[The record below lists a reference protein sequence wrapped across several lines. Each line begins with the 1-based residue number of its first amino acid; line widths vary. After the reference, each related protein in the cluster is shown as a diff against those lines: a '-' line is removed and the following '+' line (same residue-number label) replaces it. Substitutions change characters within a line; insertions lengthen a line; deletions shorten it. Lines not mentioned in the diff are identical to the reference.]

1 MKLVEILYQDS
12 WYYVFNKPAGLLVVP
27 APDEQ
32 KTLTDLVN
40 QQYPPQAGEGLLYP
54 CHRLDRD
61 TSGVIIFARGKKN
74 QQLLMD
80 EFRKRSIKK
89 EYIAF
94 VQGKMRQPHGVINRP
109 ISSFEEKRFDRRAQP
124 KPAITEYH
132 VLKQKTGYS
141 IVQVFIKTG
150 RTNQIR
156 IHLGMV
162 GNPLVGE
169 RKYAFA
175 KDFELKFRRTALHA
189 AAVTWYHPITKKEIH
204 VQTPLP
210 EDMMLFI
217 ANH

>member
-1 MKLVEILYQDS
+1 MRSVEILYQDPFF
-12 WYYVFNKPAGLLVVP
+12 YVFNKPAGLLIVP

-32 KTLTDLVN
+32 KTLTDIVN
-40 QQYPPQAGEGLLYP
+40 EQCPASQGEGLLYP

-80 EFRKRSIKK
+80 EFRKRSVKK

-94 VQGKMRQPHGVINRP
+94 VQGRMRQPHGIINRP
-109 ISSFEEKRFDRRAQP
+109 VISFEDQRFNRFAKP
-124 KPAITEYH
+124 KPAVTEYH

-150 RTNQIR
+150 RSNQIR
-156 IHLGMV
+156 IHFGMV

-175 KDFELKFRRTALHA
+175 KDFDLKFRRTALHA
-189 AAVTWYHPITKKEIH
+189 AAVTWRHPITKKEIH
-204 VQTPLP
+204 VETPLP
-210 EDMMLFI
+210 QDMMLFI